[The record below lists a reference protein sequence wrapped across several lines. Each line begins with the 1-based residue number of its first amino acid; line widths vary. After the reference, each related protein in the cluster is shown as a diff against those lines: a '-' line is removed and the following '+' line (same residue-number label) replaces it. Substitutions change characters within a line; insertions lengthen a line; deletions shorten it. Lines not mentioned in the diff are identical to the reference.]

1 MCWLSCKIV
10 TRNSCSRPSYSVQRA
25 RLCLTSPTS
34 YTVGPLFCSLLR
46 LSQYVV
52 PQVKTFASTSA
63 SSTQPEVTQLALSP
77 DEKQLAAGHADG
89 TLRLWDFEAA
99 ESEHPASG
107 HRSGVSAL
115 CYSQNGALL
124 ASGGQDT
131 EIVVWDVTSG
141 TPLYRLQGHLGQVT
155 ALVSRAGTHQV

>member
-1 MCWLSCKIV
+1 MVS
-10 TRNSCSRPSYSVQRA
+10 
-25 RLCLTSPTS
+25 
-34 YTVGPLFCSLLR
+34 
-46 LSQYVV
+46 
-52 PQVKTFASTSA
+52 QVKTLASTS
-63 SSTQPEVTQLALSP
+63 SSSAQPELTQLALSP
-77 DEKQLAAGHADG
+77 DGKQLAAGHTDG

-99 ESEHPASG
+99 ELEHVASG
-107 HRSGVSAL
+107 HRSGISAL

-155 ALVSRAGTHQV
+155 ALVSKTKSPSACRNQNFHDASIFGQLADFTHGLS